1 MKPMN
6 KTLFLVDLK
15 ANWRIILFISLV
27 FMIYVLTSVLMYD
40 PASIEKL
47 EQMFTLFPE
56 GMLKALGFD
65 TLGTDMTGYVAHYL
79 YGFIA
84 IIFPLIYVA
93 IVANKLV
100 AKHVDSGSM
109 AYLLTT
115 PVTRVTVGV
124 TQAVFHVAGL
134 LLIFIFDIGVL
145 IILSAAV
152 FPGMLDVGRFLLL
165 NFVTLMSLTVA
176 GGIGFLF
183 SCLFNDSRNSLS
195 FGAGIPIAFFVFKMV
210 SEIGAKLESFKYL
223 SVFSLIQIDKILE
236 DTLYGLG
243 VGLILLAVSA
253 GLYGLGVVI
262 FNKKSLA
269 I

>member
-1 MKPMN
+1 MN

-15 ANWRIILFISLV
+15 ANWRVILFVSLV

-40 PASIEKL
+40 PDSIEKL

-65 TLGTDMTGYVAHYL
+65 TLGTDLNGYVAHYL

-84 IIFPLIYVA
+84 IIFPLIYI
-93 IVANKLV
+93 IVIANKLI

-115 PVTRVTVGV
+115 PVTRVKVAV
-124 TQAVFHVAGL
+124 TQAVFHVSGL
-134 LLIFIFDIGVL
+134 ILIFLIDIGVL
-145 IILSAAV
+145 VLLSSAV
-152 FPGMLDVGRFLLL
+152 FPGSLKLASFLSL
-165 NFVTLMSLTVA
+165 NFVTIMTLTVA

-183 SCLFNDSRNSLS
+183 SCMCNDSRNSLA
-195 FGAGIPIAFFVFKMV
+195 FGAGIPVAFFVFKMV
-210 SEIGAKLESFKYL
+210 SEIDAKLEGFKYL
-223 SVFSLIQIDKILE
+223 SVFSLIEIDKILA
-236 DTLYGLG
+236 DPAYGLG
-243 VGLILLAVSA
+243 VGFILLGVSVL
-253 GLYGLGVVI
+253 LYGAGVII